1 MTEFSQNVEWRM
13 ADKKEFR
20 GYVPSELNKLIRAV
34 AAIKNGDRDWS
45 LSDVLTEAL
54 QDWLNKPENQELIER
69 HNLTDL
75 SKHKPE

>member
-1 MTEFSQNVEWRM
+1 M
-13 ADKKEFR
+13 ALGSSPGKSATIKFW

-69 HNLTDL
+69 HNLGDL
-75 SKHKPE
+75 SKRQQDE

>member
-1 MTEFSQNVEWRM
+1 
-13 ADKKEFR
+13 
-20 GYVPSELNKLIRAV
+20 LNKLIRAV

-69 HNLTDL
+69 HNLGDL
-75 SKHKPE
+75 SKRQQDE